1 MRLEK
6 CSMNIARIA
15 AAGALVA
22 AILLATTAAGSAG
35 EDRPAVWPM
44 YRGNPQRTA
53 QSPFSGPAQMRVK
66 WEVNLGAVIVA
77 APVVDAGGTLY
88 VIAGNDLC
96 AVGPGGELLW
106 SHNLAESGHARRP
119 AESSEGYTPQS
130 GVLGREGTLYQALGG
145 FLACVLAVDTRPE
158 AEQRLKWVAKAVET
172 RSSPLLIDGAFL
184 TGVREGVWSL
194 DANNEGAVKW
204 RRQGPYYVSSSLALS
219 HDAKTLYAGGSDGKL
234 HALDRATGNV
244 QWSAGPRETGKV
256 RMPEIDADGNV
267 LRHFTTAGHVPE
279 APVVGPDGTIY
290 FGSWDGHL
298 YAASPAGAIR
308 WAVDLK
314 DRVTSAPAVSADGRI
329 LVATFE
335 GTMCAVREVDGRPVL
350 DWEAEAN
357 ARYSSPLVSSDG
369 RVYVGT
375 LDGRLSAYALA
386 DGQKAGEVTFV
397 RKPPDALPGWVTA
410 SPVPG
415 GDGILY
421 LGGSDGVLRAVE

>member
-158 AEQRLKWVAKAVET
+158 AEQRLKWVAKAV
-172 RSSPLLIDGAFL
+172 
-184 TGVREGVWSL
+184 
-194 DANNEGAVKW
+194 
-204 RRQGPYYVSSSLALS
+204 
-219 HDAKTLYAGGSDGKL
+219 
-234 HALDRATGNV
+234 
-244 QWSAGPRETGKV
+244 
-256 RMPEIDADGNV
+256 
-267 LRHFTTAGHVPE
+267 
-279 APVVGPDGTIY
+279 
-290 FGSWDGHL
+290 
-298 YAASPAGAIR
+298 
-308 WAVDLK
+308 
-314 DRVTSAPAVSADGRI
+314 
-329 LVATFE
+329 
-335 GTMCAVREVDGRPVL
+335 
-350 DWEAEAN
+350 
-357 ARYSSPLVSSDG
+357 
-369 RVYVGT
+369 
-375 LDGRLSAYALA
+375 
-386 DGQKAGEVTFV
+386 
-397 RKPPDALPGWVTA
+397 
-410 SPVPG
+410 
-415 GDGILY
+415 
-421 LGGSDGVLRAVE
+421 